1 MNSLQILFPNSLTE
15 AISLLE
21 RYGEEAKVIAGGQ
34 SLVPM
39 MNLGLFS
46 PRYLVDLNRI
56 PELREIRAEKHML
69 SIGAL
74 ATHTAVAASQ
84 KAKEKSPVLVE
95 VARQIGDVQV
105 RSRGTIGGS
114 ISHADPTAD
123 YPAGVLAAAASMRV
137 VGPNGERLI
146 PAEKFFVDAFQTSM
160 ERNEVL
166 TSVSVPE
173 SPPSSGAVYQRLFY
187 VHGAFPVVGVA
198 AVVTM
203 RGKVVDRVGIGLTAV
218 GPTAL
223 RPNKA
228 ENALLGKMPNADNL
242 EKASILASE
251 ATNPTS
257 DIHASAEYK
266 KDMVRV
272 FTRRALE
279 VAVARASD
287 GGKA

>member
-1 MNSLQILFPNSLTE
+1 MSALQILFPNSLTE
-15 AISLLE
+15 AISFLE
-21 RYGEEAKVIAGGQ
+21 QYGEEAKVIAGGQ

-46 PRYLVDLNRI
+46 PKYLVDLNRI
-56 PELREIRAEKHML
+56 AGLGEIRAEKHVL
-69 SIGAL
+69 SVGAL
-74 ATHTAVAASQ
+74 ATHATVATSQ
-84 KAKEKSPVLVE
+84 KAKEKCPVLVE

-123 YPAGVLAAAASMRV
+123 YPAAALAAGASMHV
-137 VGPNGERLI
+137 IGPNGERSI

-166 TSVSVPE
+166 TRVSVPE
-173 SPPSSGAVYQRLFY
+173 SLPNSGAVYQRLCY

-198 AVVTM
+198 AAVTM
-203 RGKVVDRVGIGLTAV
+203 RGKLLDRVGIGLTGV
-218 GPTAL
+218 GPTPL

-228 ENALLGKMPNADNL
+228 ENSLMGKMPSADNL
-242 EKASILASE
+242 DKAASLAAE

-257 DIHASAEYK
+257 DIHASAEYR

-272 FTRRALE
+272 FTRRALQA
-279 VAVARASD
+279 AVAKASD